1 MTESRFITNPDVV
14 GKNGNHIVVLIDP
27 TLADIENI
35 GLFCKVSEKDYDVY
49 LYNEAMDDLE
59 WLAYVASKADAI
71 LQSAI
76 SRITLT
82 NSPSIVRFVSEHAL
96 SYFQDFDKTE

>member
-1 MTESRFITNPDVV
+1 MTESRFITNPDVI
-14 GKNGNHIVVLIDP
+14 GKNGNHNVVLIDP

-59 WLAYVASKADAI
+59 WLAYVASKADVI
-71 LQSAI
+71 LQSAT
-76 SRITLT
+76 SRITL
-82 NSPSIVRFVSEHAL
+82 PGPIVRFLADYAL
-96 SYFQDFDKTE
+96 NYFQDFDKS